1 VSVDRKCQGA
11 TNATSTTETESRKS
25 WGIFL
30 QTVLDVYITINL
42 CTMLVAAAV
51 TINGPIEHFPLK
63 VVVLEFCVSIQMQL
77 RPVTFLL

>member
-1 VSVDRKCQGA
+1 MPGCNQRNQHDRDR
-11 TNATSTTETESRKS
+11 TRKS

-30 QTVLDVYITINL
+30 QTMLDVYITSNL

-63 VVVLEFCVSIQMQL
+63 VVVLEFYVSIQMQP